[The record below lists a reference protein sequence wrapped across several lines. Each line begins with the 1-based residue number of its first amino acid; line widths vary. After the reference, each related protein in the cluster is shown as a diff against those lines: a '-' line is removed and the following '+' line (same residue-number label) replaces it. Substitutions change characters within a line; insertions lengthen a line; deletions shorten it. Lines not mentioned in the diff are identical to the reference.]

1 MITQLSFLILGN
13 SIISYLGEAH
23 RCQCHSY
30 DHPNPMLVHL
40 CSQDCYSEG
49 CSRAFL
55 EYLP

>member
-40 CSQDCYSEG
+40 LFPGLLQ
-49 CSRAFL
+49 
-55 EYLP
+55 